1 MHPLNVDWFR
11 LIISSRSMIRYLQRR
26 VSWWLAIWSL
36 NLLFRSQFSCNL
48 NADCFKI
55 LISARFF
62 NAEWVSATVENARLF
77 MTGDLVTHSVVSI
90 SIIMHPQRWLLHNIN
105 LIKVYHSISSSISS
119 TQPRRVSMRNSRE
132 SGRGCCLIKF
142 PNVQNINLTKVYDS
156 ISSSISSTQSEY
168 EKQSR
173 IGTSLLSQVHPML
186 VGTSLLSKVHP
197 MFIVVC
203 WVWYR
208 FNILRMLFYPI

>member
-1 MHPLNVDWFR
+1 MIRCLQRRVSTIWSLTLLFRSQLSCTFMHPQRWL
-11 LIISSRSMIRYLQRR
+11 IRYLQRR

-36 NLLFRSQFSCNL
+36 NLLFRSQFSCTL

-90 SIIMHPQRWLLHNIN
+90 SIIMHPQRWLLQNIN
-105 LIKVYHSISSSISS
+105 LI
-119 TQPRRVSMRNSRE
+119 
-132 SGRGCCLIKF
+132 
-142 PNVQNINLTKVYDS
+142 KVYDS
-156 ISSSISSTQSEY
+156 ISSSISNAEWVWETVENRDVIVVSS
-168 EKQSR
+168 SPNVR
-173 IGTSLLSQVHPML
+173 IGTSLLSQVHPL
-186 VGTSLLSKVHP
+186 
-197 MFIVVC
+197 FIVVC

>member
-1 MHPLNVDWFR
+1 MQPLNVDCFR

-36 NLLFRSQFSCNL
+36 NLLFRSQFSCTL

-90 SIIMHPQRWLLHNIN
+90 SIIMHPQRWLLQNIN
-105 LIKVYHSISSSISS
+105 LI
-119 TQPRRVSMRNSRE
+119 
-132 SGRGCCLIKF
+132 
-142 PNVQNINLTKVYDS
+142 KVYDS
-156 ISSSISSTQSEY
+156 ISSSISSRQSEY

-186 VGTSLLSKVHP
+186 ESGRRCCLKFTQCSL
-197 MFIVVC
+197 FIVVC

>member
-1 MHPLNVDWFR
+1 MHPLNVDCFR

-36 NLLFRSQFSCNL
+36 NLLFRSQFSCTL

-90 SIIMHPQRWLLHNIN
+90 SIIMHPQRWLLRT
-105 LIKVYHSISSSISS
+105 LISSRSMIRYLLRYL
-119 TQPRRVSMRNSRE
+119 QRRVIWETVENRDVVVVSSSPNVR
-132 SGRGCCLIKF
+132 SGRHCCLKF
-142 PNVQNINLTKVYDS
+142 TQCSLWCVEFDTDS
-156 ISSSISSTQSEY
+156 IFCECC
-168 EKQSR
+168 
-173 IGTSLLSQVHPML
+173 
-186 VGTSLLSKVHP
+186 
-197 MFIVVC
+197 FILFKTC
-203 WVWYR
+203 R
-208 FNILRMLFYPI
+208 FFTTIIQLDWLIDDDDDDDDDDE